1 MTRRLS
7 REDVPYD
14 EKGGCHCPVN
24 AQVHFWNNWFTSTP
38 PCPSIKL
45 VYPFRKKNT
54 SISQHWPN
62 KLKSNILSYMY
73 SHMFTYPCICM
84 YQWVF
89 IYIMSKQIYGVMNK
103 KNDQRFIYERYWSKE
118 AIVERL
124 FHRLKIRGFN
134 LSTIDILSQIILCYG
149 NCPVRCKMW
158 SSIPALDPRDASSNT
173 PLTHTHSCDNQKNVT
188 DTLKCLQGDKLS
200 SIGNL

>member
-1 MTRRLS
+1 MARGE
-7 REDVPYD
+7 REN
-14 EKGGCHCPVN
+14 EGCHCPVN
-24 AQVHFWNNWFTSTP
+24 GQGCFWNNWLISTS
-38 PCPSIKL
+38 PSPSRKL

-54 SISQHWPN
+54 SISQYWPD
-62 KLKSNILSYMY
+62 KLKSNILSYIY
-73 SHMFTYPCICM
+73 THIFTYPCICT
-84 YQWVF
+84 YQWIS

-134 LSTIDILSQIILCYG
+134 LSTIGILSQITLRFG
-149 NCPVRCKMW
+149 DCPVHCTLW
-158 SSIPALDPRDASSNT
+158 SSTPALDPLDAGSNT
-173 PLTHTHSCDNQKNVT
+173 PLTHTHSCDHQKLSLTHSNVSGGT
-188 DTLKCLQGDKLS
+188 KLS